1 MKENALAKELRVKHR
16 LKLGGYGDRAVAP
29 NGEPY
34 VVLQGVCGEDG
45 AKKAFT
51 EYRNSRPGGAV
62 WWRVVP
68 EIRSC
73 PGAGETFYMR
83 LLIVAEASHA
93 PS

>member
-45 AKKAFT
+45 AKKALRNT
-51 EYRNSRPGGAV
+51 ETAGRAAQCGGALFLKYV
-62 WWRVVP
+62 LVP
-68 EIRSC
+68 AQAKLSTC
-73 PGAGETFYMR
+73 DC
-83 LLIVAEASHA
+83 
-93 PS
+93 